1 MTRILEKAAQER
13 DADLEAWE
21 TALRAAVL
29 AAGAKALGAL
39 LEGIG
44 SGRRQ
49 TPLLCPCGT
58 PMQREATLHHSRSGG
73 IPAVQVCLPRLPTQM
88 LSGR

>member
-1 MTRILEKAAQER
+1 MTHILEKAAQER
-13 DADLEAWE
+13 DVDLEAWE
-21 TALRAAVL
+21 TALRRAVL

-49 TPLLCPCGT
+49 SPLLCKCGT
-58 PMQREATLHHSRSGG
+58 TMESR
-73 IPAVQVCLPRLPTQM
+73 
-88 LSGR
+88 GRKEKQLFTILGPVD